1 MISQDN
7 SLIVLYEATQQIL
20 TCNATL
26 SLPLPETK
34 TNVDIKWSREG
45 QSLDNDATRVTVTST
60 EVTAKYSYV
69 SKLIFSPVGLIDS
82 GSYRCVA
89 TVSTNE
95 DNLLNN
101 TALSKFNIT
110 IQGNYNSKP
119 NKKT

>member
-1 MISQDN
+1 MISQD
-7 SLIVLYEATQQIL
+7 SPLIALHEATQQIL

-26 SLPLPETK
+26 SLPLPET

-45 QSLDNDATRVTVTST
+45 QSLDNDATRVTVTLT

-69 SKLIFSPVGLIDS
+69 SKLIFLPVGLIDS

-110 IQGNYNSKP
+110 VQGNYNSKP